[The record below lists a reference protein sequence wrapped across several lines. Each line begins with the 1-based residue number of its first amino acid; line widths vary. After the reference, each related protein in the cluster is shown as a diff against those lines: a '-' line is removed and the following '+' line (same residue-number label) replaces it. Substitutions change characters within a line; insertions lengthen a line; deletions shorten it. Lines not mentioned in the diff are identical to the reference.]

1 MDLQSSVAGP
11 KLTDGAVERGKDVV
25 IATAP
30 PSEQLSAGSNNPSRD
45 EQVVAANADVFQAD
59 AREAGPGRLPDSA
72 IAALAVSLLEPVDL
86 FLQRLGAAVGSK
98 VAFDGP
104 SDLYEGDE
112 EEIAFEGI
120 ATDAVDEIAPAAAA
134 VICAA
139 LAARIFARAVVGHQ
153 ILDHAR
159 SEALLSG
166 WIETA
171 RSVVAVRGQEG
182 LLRLLPTAR
191 RLALRH
197 DEEGDR
203 IAAIAAAMHHVAS
216 RISAGSART
225 KRATGAPRRHDSE
238 GAGTGAATTRDRIA
252 ARRS

>member
-104 SDLYEGDE
+104 SDLYE

-238 GAGTGAATTRDRIA
+238 GAGTGAATTRDRVA